1 MEDNPPLFSKQCR
14 ESGVLGSP
22 HSGSFIALL
31 RYSGEA
37 ILCRLLRERNR
48 ERGDVF
54 VLCNGLRGF

>member
-1 MEDNPPLFSKQCR
+1 MEDNPPLFSKRCR

-48 ERGDVF
+48 ERGYIF
-54 VLCNGLRGF
+54 VPCSRL